1 MKELIAKLEKIQT
14 KMNAP
19 KSQRNKFG
27 NYDYRNCED
36 ILQAVKPYL
45 DGCVITITDSIEAV
59 GNRIYVKATATIT
72 DGEHSISTN
81 AFARE
86 AESRKGMDDSQLT
99 GSTSSYARK
108 YALGGLLLI
117 DDNKDADSA
126 APVDDS
132 KPTFVIDDNARGWIK
147 AINAGTA
154 NLEQID
160 DQNYRKFIED
170 NLNA

>member
-19 KSQRNKFG
+19 KSQRNNFG
-27 NYDYRNCED
+27 KYDYRNCED

-132 KPTFVIDDNARGWIK
+132 KPSPVIDDNARGWIK

-154 NLEQID
+154 SLEQIN